1 VACLLLGVACG
12 SYLIGQTP
20 QAGKVERGSQTAK
33 AGFKNEDDI
42 RDKFNN
48 WREDA
53 DARAWLAAMGY
64 KLADIESVRAAK
76 PHGEKADVVVR
87 IRVNTKRSP
96 AETQRRG
103 EEPEEKTGIPHSRK
117 AAKEIEHDSTSTTP
131 SAPTK
136 GLGTVTPSKPSGEFV
151 EGISIKLV
159 SSPTGFNQIDKRW
172 LANYAKK
179 WNMPTD
185 VVAALKLYLGELPP
199 NKPSRDRRR
208 MFLNELEPAQQT
220 AVIDFFAAN
229 KELIVSDMIEG
240 DGAYAAGWMMV
251 AFKATDKPRWVI
263 KSSREAV
270 RLFAEGKVE
279 MTRAGNL
286 KIGRITMQRKGGDG
300 GRETAKMLQFKINP
314 ALLFI

>member
-1 VACLLLGVACG
+1 MRTSNLNIPAVVRSFIGVIALVFAVGGGQGFSQAPSPATGRSTSAQHG
-12 SYLIGQTP
+12 STI
-20 QAGKVERGSQTAK
+20 AK

-53 DARAWLAAMGY
+53 DAQTWLAAMNY
-64 KLADIESVRAAK
+64 KLADIESVRAVK

-87 IRVNTKRSP
+87 IRMVKGVDQERSP
-96 AETQRRG
+96 GRDLTQS
-103 EEPEEKTGIPHSRK
+103 SRE
-117 AAKEIEHDSTSTTP
+117 AAKKLDETLE
-131 SAPTK
+131 K
-136 GLGTVTPSKPSGEFV
+136 V

-159 SSPTGFNQIDKRW
+159 SSANGFNQIDKRW
-172 LANYAKK
+172 LTNYAKK
-179 WNMPTD
+179 WNMPAD
-185 VVAALKLYLGELPP
+185 VVAALKLYLGEVPP
-199 NKPSRDRRR
+199 NKPSRDMRR
-208 MFLNELEPAQQT
+208 MFLNELEPAQQK
-220 AVIDFFAAN
+220 AVIDFFATN
-229 KELIVSDMIEG
+229 KELIVSDLIEG
-240 DGAYAAGWMMV
+240 DGADAAGWMMV

-314 ALLFI
+314 ASLFVPRMN

>member
-1 VACLLLGVACG
+1 MPDRPQNFLSGLSMFSSCRIYRSVVLGLLLSVVCG
-12 SYLIGQTP
+12 SYILGQPP
-20 QAGKVERGSQTAK
+20 QSGMVERGSQTAK

-53 DARAWLAAMGY
+53 DARAWLAAMNY
-64 KLADIESVRAAK
+64 KLADIESIRAAK

-87 IRVNTKRSP
+87 IRMVNGVDQERSP
-96 AETQRRG
+96 GRDLTQS
-103 EEPEEKTGIPHSRK
+103 SRD
-117 AAKEIEHDSTSTTP
+117 AAKKLDETLE
-131 SAPTK
+131 K
-136 GLGTVTPSKPSGEFV
+136 V

-159 SSPTGFNQIDKRW
+159 SSANGFNQIDKRW

-179 WNMPTD
+179 WNMPAD
-185 VVAALKLYLGELPP
+185 VVAALRLYLGEVPP
-199 NKPSRDRRR
+199 NKPSRDKRR

-229 KELIVSDMIEG
+229 KDLIVSDLIEG
-240 DGAYAAGWMMV
+240 DGADAAGWMMV
-251 AFKATDKPRWVI
+251 AFKTTDKPRWVI

-270 RLFAEGKVE
+270 RHFGEGKVE

-314 ALLFI
+314 ASLFILRLN

>member
-1 VACLLLGVACG
+1 MFRSRRIHRSVVGLLLLSAVCG
-12 SYLIGQTP
+12 SYLFGQTP

-48 WREDA
+48 WLEDA
-53 DARAWLAAMGY
+53 DARAWLAAMNY

-87 IRVNTKRSP
+87 IRMVK
-96 AETQRRG
+96 Q
-103 EEPEEKTGIPHSRK
+103 PEQEKPGRPQSRK
-117 AAKEIEHDSTSTTP
+117 DAEKNQDE
-131 SAPTK
+131 
-136 GLGTVTPSKPSGEFV
+136 TVETA

-159 SSPTGFNQIDKRW
+159 SSPNGFNQIDKRW
-172 LANYAKK
+172 LASYAKK
-179 WNMPTD
+179 WNMPVD
-185 VVAALKLYLGELPP
+185 VVAALKLYLGEAPP

-229 KELIVSDMIEG
+229 KEMIVSDLIEG
-240 DGAYAAGWMMV
+240 DGVDAATWMMV

-270 RLFAEGKVE
+270 RHFAEGKVE

-300 GRETAKMLQFKINP
+300 GRETANMLQFKINP
-314 ALLFI
+314 MHLIDAK

>member
-1 VACLLLGVACG
+1 MPDRPQSFVRGLSMLRSRWILRSGVVWILVGVACS
-12 SYLIGQTP
+12 SYVFGQAP
-20 QAGKVERGSQTAK
+20 QASKVEQGSRTAK

-48 WREDA
+48 WRTDA
-53 DARAWLAAMGY
+53 DARAWLAAMNY

-103 EEPEEKTGIPHSRK
+103 EEN
-117 AAKEIEHDSTSTTP
+117 
-131 SAPTK
+131 
-136 GLGTVTPSKPSGEFV
+136 SGEGEAV

-159 SSPTGFNQIDKRW
+159 SSPNGFNQIDKRW
-172 LANYAKK
+172 LVNYAKK

-185 VVAALKLYLGELPP
+185 VVAALKLYLGEVPP

-208 MFLNELEPAQQT
+208 MFLNELEPAQKT

-229 KELIVSDMIEG
+229 KEMIVSDLIEG
-240 DGAYAAGWMMV
+240 DGADAAGWMMV

-263 KSSREAV
+263 RSSREAV
-270 RLFAEGKVE
+270 RHFAEGKVE

-300 GRETAKMLQFKINP
+300 GRETANMLQFKINP
-314 ALLFI
+314 MHLFEAK

>member
-1 VACLLLGVACG
+1 MLRSRWILRSGVVWILVGVACS
-12 SYLIGQTP
+12 SYVFGQAP
-20 QAGKVERGSQTAK
+20 QASKVEQGSRTAK

-48 WREDA
+48 WRTDA
-53 DARAWLAAMGY
+53 DARAWLAAMNY

-103 EEPEEKTGIPHSRK
+103 EEN
-117 AAKEIEHDSTSTTP
+117 
-131 SAPTK
+131 
-136 GLGTVTPSKPSGEFV
+136 SGEGEAV

-159 SSPTGFNQIDKRW
+159 SSPNGFNQIDKRW
-172 LANYAKK
+172 LVNYAKK

-185 VVAALKLYLGELPP
+185 VVAALKLYLGEVPP

-208 MFLNELEPAQQT
+208 MFLNELEPAQKT

-229 KELIVSDMIEG
+229 KEMIVSDLIEG
-240 DGAYAAGWMMV
+240 DGADAAGWMMV

-263 KSSREAV
+263 RSSREAV
-270 RLFAEGKVE
+270 RHFAEGKVE

-300 GRETAKMLQFKINP
+300 GRETANMLQFKINP
-314 ALLFI
+314 MHLFEAK